1 MKYLP
6 SSTMVYSCTCARLQ
20 NPEAPSLVCVPRPGF
35 AAPVRIPQTAAH
47 TNTAPSE
54 QSPKIVNTVTDY
66 PATVHRHY
74 RYRGACVWG
83 AWARNVSIGRGTRRF
98 RSQKRGEGYVRRV
111 RITDPL
117 PPKVV
122 VHARDT
128 WQHTYRYTEFPVP
141 PATKKPSFR
150 TSRTSRPHAIMQT
163 RGGARKRVHDS
174 GHPPTHESARG
185 TGAISARYHPAAS
198 ETLTR
203 YQRDVSEMSARYQR
217 DREMAT
223 DALLLLG
230 IAVLGRVRGLLL
242 VGVAALA
249 IARAAGK
256 VAAGRPSW
264 VAALHPLQHV
274 PGLLLPLAVSRRL
287 LDDLASRSRRLSSGL
302 SPRVSPRVAPSRGW
316 PDRPFGRA
324 VHHLQQ
330 SQMARPFQQSNPLP
344 FGRR

>member
-1 MKYLP
+1 MYMRTVTEPRGTLH
-6 SSTMVYSCTCARLQ
+6 S
-20 NPEAPSLVCVPRPGF
+20 VC
-35 AAPVRIPQTAAH
+35 APVGLRRPCAHTSDSRIPIRRHLSNPQ
-47 TNTAPSE
+47 
-54 QSPKIVNTVTDY
+54 KIVNTVTDY

-174 GHPPTHESARG
+174 GVQDGPAQAGDPAVGAQAELQANDEHRPDARAQTVEDESGASSEGRECGGTSARAQPISGIAPGDTHEDERPNTAPSGQQPTPVGRLCKVFTPYGDLDG
-185 TGAISARYHPAAS
+185 T
-198 ETLTR
+198 
-203 YQRDVSEMSARYQR
+203 M
-217 DREMAT
+217 
-223 DALLLLG
+223 
-230 IAVLGRVRGLLL
+230 
-242 VGVAALA
+242 
-249 IARAAGK
+249 ARAAQACGTASGTTRRSPANK
-256 VAAGRPSW
+256 ATSRAAP
-264 VAALHPLQHV
+264 AP
-274 PGLLLPLAVSRRL
+274 RR
-287 LDDLASRSRRLSSGL
+287 ACHRR
-302 SPRVSPRVAPSRGW
+302 R
-316 PDRPFGRA
+316 
-324 VHHLQQ
+324 
-330 SQMARPFQQSNPLP
+330 
-344 FGRR
+344 